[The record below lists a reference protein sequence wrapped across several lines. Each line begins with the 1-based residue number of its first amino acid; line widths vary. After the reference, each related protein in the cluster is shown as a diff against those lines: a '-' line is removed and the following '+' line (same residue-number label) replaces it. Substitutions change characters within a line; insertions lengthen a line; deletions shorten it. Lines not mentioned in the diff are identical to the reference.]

1 MVGDL
6 EAQIE
11 RVQGQ
16 VEVGKLPTIQ
26 ADPLQIRQLLQN
38 LIANALKFHRPD
50 EPPRVKIEA
59 RYVLPREQRHSL
71 AEEKCRITIEDNGI
85 GFEQQYADRIFGIF
99 QRLHPRDVYE
109 GTGIG
114 LAICR
119 RIVEYHGGQI
129 SVRSEPGKGSTFEVL
144 LPVAQ
149 AKKKRSE
156 AK

>member
-1 MVGDL
+1 M
-6 EAQIE
+6 
-11 RVQGQ
+11 
-16 VEVGKLPTIQ
+16 
-26 ADPLQIRQLLQN
+26 RQLLQN
-38 LIANALKFHRPD
+38 LIANGLTFHRPD
-50 EPPRVKIEA
+50 APPIVTVEGRFVDRGERRSRQAIA
-59 RYVLPREQRHSL
+59 EQQ
-71 AEEKCRITIEDNGI
+71 CRITVEDNGI
-85 GFEQQYADRIFGIF
+85 GFDEQYRERIFGIF

-149 AKKKRSE
+149 SVKKRSE
-156 AK
+156 AQE

>member
-1 MVGDL
+1 M
-6 EAQIE
+6 
-11 RVQGQ
+11 
-16 VEVGKLPTIQ
+16 
-26 ADPLQIRQLLQN
+26 LQN

-50 EPPRVKIEA
+50 EPPVVKIEA
-59 RYVLPREQRHSL
+59 RYVLPREQRQSRKSL

-85 GFEQQYADRIFGIF
+85 GFDQQYAERIFGIF

-129 SVRSEPGKGSTFEVL
+129 SAQGTPGKGSTFEVL

-156 AK
+156 AP